1 MEKPEYHEGF
11 ILRNGRRVLV
21 RQGNRGI
28 KMSHMIKSGFKTV
41 TPVVAGIRSGEGQEE
56 RQLGAYSSRPSIDE
70 LQT

>member
-11 ILRNGRRVLV
+11 ILRNGRRMLV

-28 KMSHMIKSGFKTV
+28 IMSHMIKSGFKTV
-41 TPVVAGIRSGEGQEE
+41 TPVVAVIQSGQGREE
-56 RQLGAYSSRPSIDE
+56 RQLGAYSSCPGIDE